1 MMVVFTCIPFVF
13 LYNISFHAAGKT
25 GAFFIGKSTEGTP
38 RTISQEI
45 NALRT
50 PEMLNVSAGR
60 FPGETGRRKDADYE
74 GVSLLLEE
82 TSEATFRKALRK
94 REIVQRN
101 GPAEE

>member
-1 MMVVFTCIPFVF
+1 M
-13 LYNISFHAAGKT
+13 KT

-50 PEMLNVSAGR
+50 TKMLNVSSDC
-60 FPGETGRRKDADYE
+60 FLEETGRRKDADYE
-74 GVSLLLEE
+74 EVSLLLEE
-82 TSEATFRKALRK
+82 TSEETLRKELRK
-94 REIVQRN
+94 REIAQRN